1 MQNINNRPLKHDFRL
16 QKNYFRAGCE
26 QMSEKIRKTH
36 AHEATNE
43 LTI

>member
-16 QKNYFRAGCE
+16 QKIYFLAGCE
-26 QMSEKIRKTH
+26 QMNEKTRRTH